1 MEIALTRFTKDD
13 GPLTKRIYLAPDGT
27 LVKDGS
33 ACVMAHGTAERVKV
47 TGVVALGTLIESLTP
62 SQALA
67 LGALRVDL
75 PDKVGV
81 ATKKTV
87 NGVAGPDIIARTGA
101 NIVYYGPAF
110 ALLDY
115 DSKAMPAAVAAELR
129 QRGGF
134 WPSLL
139 TVLPSLGNVARVT
152 RSSTSA
158 GLSRADTGAA
168 LPESDGVHVYVVVK
182 DGTDSERF
190 LRTLHERCWLAG
202 FGWMLVGTAGTA
214 LERSIVDRM
223 VGGPERLVFEGG
235 PILAKPLVQD
245 KECRRPIAVDGAVL
259 DTMAVCAP
267 LSIVE
272 QARLRELKA
281 RERERLAPELAIA
294 RETFIRT
301 RAAELMAR
309 NGMSERAARQVIIR
323 QCEGVLRPDIVL
335 PFDDP
340 AFAGKTVGDVL
351 ADPDAFE
358 GATLADPLEGVAYG
372 RCVAKLM
379 RETDGR
385 PWIHS
390 FAHGRT
396 VYKLQLDASAVRKAM
411 EQAPKEEVVAAFT
424 LGAASADLDA
434 VELATLRKLAK
445 TLSGIPL
452 KAIDA
457 ALKFAQ
463 QQQAAQSVKAARAW
477 QTASRHDQRPYIR
490 APFPDEPWLPQM
502 SVLNEVIGVGGEAHT
517 AVARHR
523 RRRGP
528 GPTTPDLGHTRL
540 YRRQRG
546 RRR

>member
-1 MEIALTRFTKDD
+1 M
-13 GPLTKRIYLAPDGT
+13 
-27 LVKDGS
+27 KDGS
-33 ACVMAHGTAERVKV
+33 ACVMAHGTAERVRV
-47 TGVVALGTLIESLTP
+47 AGVVALGALIEGLTP

-67 LGALRVDL
+67 LGTLRVGL
-75 PDKVGV
+75 PDNVVV

-87 NGVAGPDIIARTGA
+87 NGAARPDIIARTGA

-115 DSKAMPAAVAAELR
+115 DSKAMPAGVAAELR

-168 LPESDGVHVYVVVK
+168 LPESDGVHVYVAAK

-202 FGWMLVGTAGTA
+202 FGWMMVGAAGTA

-235 PILAKPLVQD
+235 PILVKPLVQD

-259 DTMAVCAP
+259 DTVAVCPP

-272 QARLRELKA
+272 QARLKELKA
-281 RERERLAPELAIA
+281 RERERLAPELAMA

-351 ADPDAFE
+351 ADPEAFE

-372 RCVAKLM
+372 RCVAKVM
-379 RETDGR
+379 RRADGR

-411 EQAPKEEVVAAFT
+411 EQAAKEEVVAVFT
-424 LGAASADLDA
+424 LGAVTPILTRSN
-434 VELATLRKLAK
+434 
-445 TLSGIPL
+445 
-452 KAIDA
+452 
-457 ALKFAQ
+457 
-463 QQQAAQSVKAARAW
+463 
-477 QTASRHDQRPYIR
+477 
-490 APFPDEPWLPQM
+490 WLPCG
-502 SVLNEVIGVGGEAHT
+502 NWP
-517 AVARHR
+517 R
-523 RRRGP
+523 RFP
-528 GPTTPDLGHTRL
+528 GSP
-540 YRRQRG
+540 
-546 RRR
+546 